1 MRKSSRAVPRPRT
14 LSLVLI
20 FALLFT
26 ALPLS
31 APSTAATRFTDVP
44 SGHWS
49 ETFVNKAS
57 DYGLMNGIGDG
68 LFGFNRSITKAEFA
82 TILCQMFGWELLNPA
97 VPTFTDVAES
107 QWYYTYV
114 ETALANNV
122 VDKTATFSP
131 NQPILREDMAAMLVR
146 ALGYNTL
153 AGKAAQYGHP
163 FKDVTEKAGYI
174 AIAYDIGM
182 IKGTSATTFAPK
194 ATATRE
200 EAATMLV
207 QVYEKYISE
216 IDWVHAFYALKSYS
230 QLGLTTQMDAVSAG
244 WSRMSYSM
252 TTGVYLNTSGQNSN
266 EWQVPSGYELVTGFL
281 DTNRKPLNLS
291 VYLDTS
297 VTFTQADG
305 TSTNTARAIMLDPV
319 QRTQAVQA
327 ILNELTR
334 TYDLLG
340 KNPYSGVTI
349 DFEGFRG
356 AEMKAG
362 LNAFLEELNGGLE
375 TIGKNLYV
383 MVQPAVWSSAYFDGY
398 DYRTIGR
405 LADRVILMAHDYQ
418 PTNLRGFEG
427 TTFHRNAAL
436 TPLEQVYYSL
446 RAVTDPVTGVA
457 VQDRSKLALAISFTN
472 VAWTTKVGLLSSPT
486 PLKPETST
494 VYARMTSPN
503 AVMGYS
509 EVYRNPYLTYTTE
522 TGEEI
527 FLWYEDARSVA
538 DKLALAKLFGIRGVS
553 LWRLGQVPAYGDVG
567 LEFDVM
573 KVLR

>member
-1 MRKSSRAVPRPRT
+1 MKGVA
-14 LSLVLI
+14 
-20 FALLFT
+20 
-26 ALPLS
+26 
-31 APSTAATRFTDVP
+31 
-44 SGHWS
+44 
-49 ETFVNKAS
+49 
-57 DYGLMNGIGDG
+57 DG

-82 TILCQMFGWELLNPA
+82 TILCQMFGWELLKPTA
-97 VPTFTDVAES
+97 PTFTDVAAS

-174 AIAYDIGM
+174 TIAYDIGM

-207 QVYEKYISE
+207 QVYEKYIGE
-216 IDWVHAFYALKSYS
+216 INWVHAFYALKSYS

-244 WSRMSYSM
+244 WSRMSYST
-252 TTGVYLNTSGQNSN
+252 TTGAYLNTTGQNNN
-266 EWQVPSGYELVTGFL
+266 EWQLPSGYELVTGFL

-305 TSTNTARAIMLDPV
+305 TSTNTARAILLDPA
-319 QRTQAVQA
+319 QRKQAVQA

-334 TYDLLG
+334 TYDLIG

-362 LNAFLEELNGGLE
+362 YNTFLEELDGGLA
-375 TIGKNLYV
+375 TIGKNLTV
-383 MVQPAVWSSAYFDGY
+383 MVQSAVWNSAYFDGY

-405 LADRVILMAHDYQ
+405 LADRMILMAHDYQ

-436 TPLEQVYYSL
+436 TPIEQVYYSL
-446 RAVTDPVTGVA
+446 RVVTDPVTGVA
-457 VQDRSKLALAISFTN
+457 AQDRNKLALAISFTN
-472 VAWTTKVGLLSSPT
+472 MAWKTQNGLLSSPT
-486 PLKPETST
+486 PLKPETAS
-494 VYARMTSPN
+494 VYVRMTSPGT
-503 AVMGYS
+503 VRGYS
-509 EVYRNPYLTYTTE
+509 ELYRNPYLTYTTE

-527 FLWYEDARSVA
+527 FLWYEDARSAV

-553 LWRLGQVPAYGDVG
+553 LWRLGQVPAYGDAG